1 MMREIKFRA
10 WTGLNIIHDFLVA
23 RPQFADQLKIM
34 TDKDFAKSQ
43 YSLNDWVVMQFTGLR
58 DGNGTEVYEGD
69 LIKITSL
76 DKEYPLIDEIH
87 EVRWPSYSVVLY
99 PGDLQEDCDDMQ
111 YLTQGDYIYEVIG
124 NIYENPE
131 LLNSQP

>member
-1 MMREIKFRA
+1 MEREIKFRA
-10 WTGLNIIHDFLVA
+10 WNSLKNKMIITDFHITCFGIAWKHDDDFDMDNYYTIMQYTGL
-23 RPQFADQLKIM
+23 
-34 TDKDFAKSQ
+34 KDIK
-43 YSLNDWVVMQFTGLR
+43 
-58 DGNGTEVYEGD
+58 GTEVYEGD
-69 LIKITSL
+69 IIKITSL

-124 NIYENPE
+124 NIHQNPE
-131 LLNSQP
+131 LL